1 MKKIKHIIMYFLL
14 TCAALSFIYPF
25 YWMIIAS
32 LTPEQLIAGF
42 TLIPRE
48 LTLENYRS
56 MIEKI
61 PIFRAF
67 LNSVF
72 VASASTTGILVFGSM
87 VGYALSKI
95 RYRGRELIFYIIIFT
110 MTLPFQ
116 ITLIPNYILMIR
128 FQWVDTFA
136 ALIIPALNSAFAI
149 IMFRQA
155 FKSIPNDLIDAA
167 RVDGC
172 SHLRII
178 FGVLWPNIIPTIITV
193 SIISFMNS
201 WNDVLWPLIVIRD
214 ADLMTMPQ
222 LVTLFSIG
230 GRSDAQLGVKLAS
243 AVLLALPII
252 IAYIIFQKHFIRS
265 MATSG
270 LKG

>member
-1 MKKIKHIIMYFLL
+1 MYILL
-14 TCAALSFIYPF
+14 TVAALSFIYPF
-25 YWMIIAS
+25 YWMIMAS
-32 LTPEQLIAGF
+32 LTPEQMISEF
-42 TLIPRE
+42 TLIPHK
-48 LTLENYRS
+48 LTFDNYRS
-56 MIEKI
+56 MIGRI

-72 VASASTTGILVFGSM
+72 VASLSTAGVLVFGSM
-87 VGYALSKI
+87 VGYALSKM
-95 RYRGRELIFYIIIFT
+95 RFRGREASFYIIIFT

-128 FQWVDTFA
+128 FEWVDTLA
-136 ALIIPALNSAFAI
+136 ALIVPALNSAFAI

-155 FKSIPNDLIDAA
+155 FKAIPNDLIDAA

-172 SHLRII
+172 SNLRII
-178 FGVLWPNIIPTIITV
+178 FRIIWPNIIPTLITV

-222 LVTLFSIG
+222 LVTLFAVG

-243 AVLLALPII
+243 AVMLALPII
-252 IAYIIFQKHFIRS
+252 TAYIIFQKHFIRS
-265 MATSG
+265 MASSG